1 MLENPLQYL
10 PALEGVSEKHL
21 QEVAWRNG
29 YLEFLLWKQQEPIWQ
44 LLNSLPP
51 GIKEF
56 VVLCARQFG
65 KSTFGVIMALAAAL
79 QYRDS
84 CILIMGP
91 ETRQTKDIVGPKM
104 RFLTKTAPKGLIV
117 PQKAD
122 NRYHVYHD
130 LDRKAS
136 DYTEIVMGGMNEN
149 SGSQRGKTVKRIFV
163 EEVVDVPE
171 DQFLES
177 IRSDLGPAMMHAPD
191 GKIIYL
197 TSLPKVPDHP
207 FITDTMIKAERNN
220 ALIVFD
226 IWKNDALTMQQKL
239 DAIELAGG
247 IDSDDCKRELLCLL
261 VRDKKRVCLPDWDE
275 SLNVY
280 EFELPSYLHMHT
292 TIDWGGVRDKT
303 IATLHFYDY
312 LTAKDMFWDERVFE
326 PMTPSS
332 VIIEE
337 VRAMED
343 EFLKLKPHHKIH
355 SSFVDAPYQ
364 FVYVDLIDQYN
375 YSATIPDKPDWM
387 SSVNTLNNRFKKRL
401 AVIHPRCTFLRLSAR
416 SGMFN
421 KTKTDF
427 DRTEALGHMDGIA
440 NMMYAVRM
448 RDTSDPNP
456 LVLTAHDVIR
466 QNHVASKEMI
476 VRSSNSTSYTE
487 PKKFGVHKRRIG

>member
-1 MLENPLQYL
+1 MSKDALQYL

-21 QEVAWRNG
+21 NEVCWRLG
-29 YLEFLLWKQQEPIWQ
+29 YLEFLLWPQQQPIWD
-44 LLNSLPP
+44 LLHSLPP
-51 GIKEF
+51 GVKEF

-79 QYRDS
+79 HYRDA

-130 LDRKAS
+130 LNRSAS

-171 DQFLES
+171 DQFTES
-177 IRSDLGPAMMHAPD
+177 IRSDLGPAMMHASD

-197 TSLPKVPDHP
+197 TSLPKIPDHP
-207 FITDTMIKAERNN
+207 FITETMVKAERNK

-226 IWKNDALTMQQKL
+226 IWKNDALTEEQKW

-261 VRDKKRVCLPDWDE
+261 VRDKRRVCLPDWDQDN
-275 SLNVY
+275 NVY
-280 EFELPSYLHMHT
+280 EFELPTYLHMHT

-303 IATLHFYDY
+303 VACLHFYDY
-312 LTAKDMFWDERVFE
+312 MTDTDMFWDERVFE
-326 PMTPSS
+326 PMTASS
-332 VIIEE
+332 VIMAA
-337 VRAMED
+337 VREMES
-343 EFLKLKPHHKIH
+343 EFVKLRTHYSIR
-355 SSFVDAPYQ
+355 SSFIDAPYQ

-375 YSATIPDKPDWM
+375 YSASIPEKPDWM
-387 SSVNTLNNRFKKRL
+387 SSVNTLNNRFKRKK
-401 AVIHPRCTFLRLSAR
+401 AVIHPRCTFLVLSAR

-421 KTKTDF
+421 KLKTDYE
-427 DRTEALGHMDGIA
+427 RTESLGHCDGIVT
-440 NMMYAVRM
+440 MGYAVKM
-448 RDTSDPNP
+448 RDTSDPSP
-456 LVLTAHDVIR
+456 LVFHAQEIMHAN
-466 QNHVASKEMI
+466 QMPSKESI
-476 VRSSNSTSYTE
+476 IRSTNSTYVE
-487 PKKFGVHKRRIG
+487 PKKFGVHKRRIN